1 MDKNFLHYKLI
12 PNNYLD
18 STGKIKEEFKYKI
31 NIPKLK
37 IKDSKFI
44 PNSGDKFETMLFLPP
59 NSNRIAEG
67 GLRTKGLFKF
77 SYKKVRSKKLEVRND
92 LERKNKNINESGDVW
107 YICDFYGNPLIPVPS
122 SHLSL
127 LTSHLSLLTS
137 SLLTSFPLITVIT
150 VVYNGAKYLED
161 TIKSVINQTYPNVE
175 YIIIDGGSTDGT
187 IDKIK
192 KYEDYID
199 YWVSEPDKGIYDAMN
214 KGISISF
221 GEWLNMLN
229 SGDSYYNFAVIENI
243 FSKEI
248 DMNVY
253 GIAGSWVCKIEGNFF
268 LYPPNPYKLLEKL
281 GWHINHQ
288 AFFYRKITHKILG
301 LYSIDYTT
309 ASDYE
314 YYFRLLMNK
323 LKIVTDNS
331 ILIKYD
337 LSQNTSDSTRSRW
350 EEFLVRKKYLGFNL
364 KELNDLFFVILKLN
378 LRKFLEKAGLKNI
391 VISYRKIKRSKN
403 SVKQ

>member
-31 NIPKLK
+31 NIPELK

-44 PNSGDKFETMLFLPP
+44 SNPGDKFETMLFLTP

-92 LERKNKNINESGDVW
+92 LEKKNKNINESGDVW

-187 IDKIK
+187 IDIIK

-214 KGISISF
+214 KGIKVTSGHGILF
-221 GEWLNMLN
+221 LN
-229 SGDSYYNFAVIENI
+229 SGDKFLTDICFNNIKIPGFLYYKYEIQLGKVRITRTIKKPKSYKICLPVAHQAIIFDARKKLLYDTSYKLAADYDYFLRHGYNDKLPFLENSLVYYDNSGISKKMSNLRDREILEIISKNFGRKYRIFA
-243 FSKEI
+243 S
-248 DMNVY
+248 
-253 GIAGSWVCKIEGNFF
+253 SFF
-268 LYPPNPYKLLEKL
+268 LFKRF
-281 GWHINHQ
+281 I
-288 AFFYRKITHKILG
+288 KI
-301 LYSIDYTT
+301 
-309 ASDYE
+309 
-314 YYFRLLMNK
+314 
-323 LKIVTDNS
+323 IVNA
-331 ILIKYD
+331 
-337 LSQNTSDSTRSRW
+337 
-350 EEFLVRKKYLGFNL
+350 
-364 KELNDLFFVILKLN
+364 ILK
-378 LRKFLEKAGLKNI
+378 
-391 VISYRKIKRSKN
+391 
-403 SVKQ
+403 

>member
-1 MDKNFLHYKLI
+1 MDKHSLHYKLI
-12 PNNYLD
+12 PDDYLD
-18 STGKIKEEFKYKI
+18 SAGQIKEEFKYKI
-31 NIPKLK
+31 NIPELK

-44 PNSGDKFETMLFLPP
+44 PNPGDKFETMLFLPP

-77 SYKKVRSKKLEVRND
+77 SYKKVRSEMLEVRSDFEENNNNAS
-92 LERKNKNINESGDVW
+92 ENEGIW
-107 YICDFYGNPLIPVPS
+107 YICDLDGNPAIPVPAE
-122 SHLSL
+122 LQEKINQY
-127 LTSHLSLLTS
+127 TSHLSPITFL
-137 SLLTSFPLITVIT
+137 PLITVIT

-187 IDKIK
+187 IDIIK

-229 SGDSYYNFAVIENI
+229 SGDLYYNSMVIENI
-243 FSKEI
+243 YTKEI
-248 DMNVY
+248 DTDVY
-253 GIAGSWVCKIEGNFF
+253 GIVGSWVCDYEGNIF
-268 LYPPNPYKLLEKL
+268 LYLPDPYKMLEKP

-301 LYSIDYTT
+301 LYST
-309 ASDYE
+309 DYE
-314 YYFRLLMNK
+314 LTSDHEYFLRLLVNK
-323 LKIVTDNS
+323 LKISTHNS
-331 ILIKYD
+331 ILIKFD
-337 LSQNTSDSTRSRW
+337 LNQNLSDSVKSKW
-350 EEFLVRKKYLGFNL
+350 EDFLIRKKYLGFNL
-364 KELNDLFFVILKLN
+364 RGLVISFFTILKLN
-378 LRKFLEKAGLKNI
+378 IRKFLEKIGLKSI
-391 VISYRKIKRSKN
+391 VILYRKRKNKRN
-403 SVKQ
+403 QI